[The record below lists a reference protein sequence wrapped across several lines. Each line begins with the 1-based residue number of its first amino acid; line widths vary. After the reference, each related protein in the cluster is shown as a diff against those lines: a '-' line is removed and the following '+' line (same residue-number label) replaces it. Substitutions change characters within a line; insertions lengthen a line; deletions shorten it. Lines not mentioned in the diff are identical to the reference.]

1 MKGGLFEMEENKKES
16 KKDKKARATL
26 RNDLSQDIVDMLKE
40 KNVAKEDWKKI
51 ISHAYNLA
59 KK

>member
-1 MKGGLFEMEENKKES
+1 MEENKKES

-26 RNDLSQDIVDMLKE
+26 RNDLSQGIVDMLKE